1 MMKLGVKLGREAIR
15 QFFSV
20 NGDGPGQMNL
30 VTCLQKSLHDRI
42 KKRIDA
48 IRHVQKI
55 SPSKQNSHAD
65 SLSPLF
71 LLESEKGGP
80 TTLLTRFAEKLCRAL
95 GAGDYGVNVATFA
108 DLV

>member
-1 MMKLGVKLGREAIR
+1 MMKLGVKLGREAIY

-20 NGDGPGQMNL
+20 NGDWPGQMNL

-55 SPSKQNSHAD
+55 SPGKKDFHTTI
-65 SLSPLF
+65 LSD
-71 LLESEKGGP
+71 EEKM
-80 TTLLTRFAEKLCRAL
+80 KKM
-95 GAGDYGVNVATFA
+95 
-108 DLV
+108 